1 MKIYRDKLEELVK
14 WKGKASRKPL
24 LLNGARQVGK
34 SWLVREFGE
43 SHFNGKVL
51 TINFEKRRDIHTVF
65 EKNLDVKRII
75 LEIGL
80 TTETKIAEGE
90 ILLFFDE
97 IQECPNALMSLRYFY
112 EEMPNLHL
120 IAAGSLL
127 DFAFSENPYPVG
139 RVETLDL
146 QPISFVEF
154 LQARGRHATAH
165 FIKTGELQNLESE
178 ILKNILEEEYHNYL
192 IVGGMPECVSAFAQ
206 NSDYSEVQKIQDDLL
221 YAYEQDFKKYR
232 PQVSEDCLLDILS
245 NATKFIGNQI
255 IYTKLS
261 ERFTSPTVKKG
272 LELLKTAHLLHT
284 VENVSISGLPF
295 TSSGKQF
302 KVFYLD
308 IGLMVRK
315 SGIDFRSI
323 YFKNELNPAFQGAIA
338 EQFVAQQLVAH
349 QGTKLKYWART
360 EGSASSELDF
370 VIASEGKIIPIE
382 VKAGKK
388 GALKSLKYVLEK
400 FHHIEKAIV
409 YSNAHSGVDGKIHF
423 LPIWLAGIK
432 FN

>member
-1 MKIYRDKLEELVK
+1 M
-14 WKGKASRKPL
+14 
-24 LLNGARQVGK
+24 
-34 SWLVREFGE
+34 
-43 SHFNGKVL
+43 
-51 TINFEKRRDIHTVF
+51 
-65 EKNLDVKRII
+65 
-75 LEIGL
+75 
-80 TTETKIAEGE
+80 
-90 ILLFFDE
+90 
-97 IQECPNALMSLRYFY
+97 
-112 EEMPNLHL
+112 
-120 IAAGSLL
+120 
-127 DFAFSENPYPVG
+127 
-139 RVETLDL
+139 
-146 QPISFVEF
+146 
-154 LQARGRHATAH
+154 
-165 FIKTGELQNLESE
+165 
-178 ILKNILEEEYHNYL
+178 
-192 IVGGMPECVSAFAQ
+192 
-206 NSDYSEVQKIQDDLL
+206 
-221 YAYEQDFKKYR
+221 
-232 PQVSEDCLLDILS
+232 SEDCLLDILS

-308 IGLMVRK
+308 IGLMLRK
-315 SGIDFRSI
+315 SGIDLRSI